1 MIASILEF
9 FFPEQCRGCQMPGT
23 ALCPACKAR
32 VRAADAIFEPTNAFA
47 LYDYG
52 DTIVRQAV
60 WELKYHRKSAV
71 AKLLMADS
79 ATTVTDHIASLLQSA
94 APMDIVLVPI
104 PQHFSKTMV
113 RGFNQSMLIAQW
125 LHTLLPETTIAA
137 VLKKIKATESQTIA
151 HSRTQRQKNLNHSMI
166 VVKKSAPLNKKALY
180 IIVDDVITTGST
192 VNEAGRALRAA
203 GAKHICAIALAHGY
217 ARYA

>member
-1 MIASILEF
+1 
-9 FFPEQCRGCQMPGT
+9 
-23 ALCPACKAR
+23 
-32 VRAADAIFEPTNAFA
+32 
-47 LYDYG
+47 
-52 DTIVRQAV
+52 
-60 WELKYHRKSAV
+60 
-71 AKLLMADS
+71 
-79 ATTVTDHIASLLQSA
+79 
-94 APMDIVLVPI
+94 
-104 PQHFSKTMV
+104 
-113 RGFNQSMLIAQW
+113 
-125 LHTLLPETTIAA
+125 
-137 VLKKIKATESQTIA
+137 LKKIKATESQTIA